1 MRKISKIIVSFVFTF
16 VILSAFRFNTKAE
29 TISNKVYVGGENI
42 GIKLNTGIEVIGKYE
57 VETEHGKVEPWK
69 NSNIQKGDYIISI
82 EGIKVENN
90 QSLLNILSSCKKD
103 RLKLLIERNDK
114 RFETSIDVVISINNQ
129 KSLGLYIK
137 DKLMG
142 IGTLTFIDPNDN
154 YFASLGHG
162 IYHNDELYDV
172 SNGVIL
178 SSTVNS
184 IRKATPG
191 NAGEKKAT
199 LDNKV
204 VGTILDNKI
213 TGVYGKI
220 LKNNYQNKNLIEI
233 GKKEEIKIGPATIVT
248 TLTDN
253 IPKEYQIEIID
264 LVEQDNT
271 GIKGIK
277 IRVTDERLIKETGG
291 IVQGMSGSP
300 ILQNGKLIGA
310 VSHVIVDNPNVGY
323 GMYIEWM
330 IEDLNGAKK

>member
-1 MRKISKIIVSFVFTF
+1 MRKINKILVSFILTF
-16 VILSAFRFNTKAE
+16 VMFLFIGYNVLAE
-29 TISNKVYVGGENI
+29 TNKVYVGGENI
-42 GIKLNTGIEVIGKYE
+42 GIKINTGIEVIGMYE
-57 VETEHGKVEPWK
+57 VETDDGKVAPWK
-69 NSNIQKGDYIISI
+69 NSNIQKGDTIISV
-82 EGIKVENN
+82 EGIKIDNN
-90 QSLLNILSSCKKD
+90 QTLLNILSSCKNNKI
-103 RLKLLIERNDK
+103 KLQIERNNK
-114 RFETSIDVVISINNQ
+114 RFDTIIDVIISKNNQ

-142 IGTLTFIDPNDN
+142 IGTLTFVDPNDY

-162 IYHNDELYDV
+162 IYHNDELYNV

-204 VGTILDNKI
+204 VGTILDNQI

-220 LKNNYQNKNLIEI
+220 VNNNVSNKRLIEI
-233 GKKEEIKIGPATIVT
+233 GKKEDIKIGPATIIT
-248 TLTDN
+248 TLSDN
-253 IPKEYQIEIID
+253 IPKEYAIEIID
-264 LVEQDNT
+264 IAKQDNT
-271 GIKGIK
+271 DIKGLKIK
-277 IRVTDERLIKETGG
+277 ITDERLLKETGG

-300 ILQNGKLIGA
+300 IIQNDKLIGA

-330 IEDLNGAKK
+330 INDLNKTKN

>member
-1 MRKISKIIVSFVFTF
+1 MRKINKILVSFILTF
-16 VILSAFRFNTKAE
+16 VMFLFIGYNVLAE
-29 TISNKVYVGGENI
+29 TNKVYVGGENI
-42 GIKLNTGIEVIGKYE
+42 GIKINTGIEVIGMYE
-57 VETEHGKVEPWK
+57 VETDDGKVAPWK
-69 NSNIQKGDYIISI
+69 NSNIQKGDTIISV
-82 EGIKVENN
+82 EGIKIDNN
-90 QSLLNILSSCKKD
+90 QTLLNILSSCKNNKI
-103 RLKLLIERNDK
+103 KLQIERNNI
-114 RFETSIDVVISINNQ
+114 RFDTIIDVIISKNNQ

-137 DKLMG
+137 DKMMG
-142 IGTLTFIDPNDN
+142 IGTLTFVDPNDY

-162 IYHNDELYDV
+162 IYHNDELYNV

-204 VGTILDNKI
+204 VGTILDNQI

-220 LKNNYQNKNLIEI
+220 INNNVSNKRLIEI
-233 GKKEEIKIGPATIVT
+233 GKKEDIKIGPATIIT
-248 TLTDN
+248 TLSDN
-253 IPKEYQIEIID
+253 IPKEYAIEIID
-264 LVEQDNT
+264 IAEQDNT
-271 GIKGIK
+271 DVKGLKIK
-277 IRVTDERLIKETGG
+277 ITDERLLKETGG

-300 ILQNGKLIGA
+300 IIQNNKLIGA

-330 IEDLNGAKK
+330 INDLNKTKN